1 MTRLRAAAVVALA
14 GCVLSVPVTSASAQ
28 AGPSGGSF
36 LGTSAEAG
44 GTRTHASAASVGN
57 LGQGKDLEGN
67 AFGVPMV
74 FSVRIACQAADPGD
88 PDPSACQKAALGCVT
103 NGVQVGIGLL
113 YEIYARPAGSSGAW
127 HFVGS
132 TCFADQ
138 VPGASPTL
146 SVGRIID
153 AFHLT
158 PWATAT
164 VLTQPEGNT
173 TLVNLPVYARISWSV
188 QGYQP
193 GEIDTLDPASMF
205 GLTVQIRPKVDHYTY
220 VWGDGTTTGPSRSD
234 GGVWPTG
241 DITHSYPSPGTYQA
255 RVDTT
260 FTGDFRINGGPWTQI
275 PDTVTITG
283 PTTTITVHAA
293 RAVLVG

>member
-1 MTRLRAAAVVALA
+1 MRRFLTGLTVGVALA
-14 GCVLSVPVTSASAQ
+14 VACPGIAWAQAEAGSDDLIVDASQSEGTRTSASAV
-28 AGPSGGSF
+28 
-36 LGTSAEAG
+36 
-44 GTRTHASAASVGN
+44 SVGN
-57 LGQGKDLEGN
+57 LGQGKDLGGN

-74 FSVRIACQAADPGD
+74 FSVRIACQAADAGD
-88 PDPSACQKAALGCVT
+88 PDPSACQKAALGCLT

-127 HFVGS
+127 QYVGS

-146 SVGRIID
+146 SMGRIID

-164 VLTQPEGNT
+164 VVTQPEGNT

-193 GEIDTLDPASMF
+193 GEVDTLDPASMF

-293 RAVLVG
+293 KAVLVG

>member
-1 MTRLRAAAVVALA
+1 MRSFRILLASVALGLA
-14 GCVLSVPVTSASAQ
+14 LLNPASAQ
-28 AGPSGGSF
+28 AQTTGGGGMAHAATEADGIRSQ
-36 LGTSAEAG
+36 TSAEAV
-44 GTRTHASAASVGN
+44 AN
-57 LGQGKDLEGN
+57 LGNGKDLNGR
-67 AFGVPMV
+67 AFAVPMV
-74 FSVRIACQAADPGD
+74 FSVRIACQVADLGD
-88 PDPSACQKAALGCVT
+88 LDPSACQKAALGCLT
-103 NGVQVGIGLL
+103 NGQQAGIGLL
-113 YEIYARPAGSSGAW
+113 YEIYARPAGSTGAW
-127 HFVGS
+127 QYVGS
-132 TCFADQ
+132 TCFADR

-146 SVGRIID
+146 SMARIID

-164 VLTQPEGNT
+164 VVTQPEGNT
-173 TLVNLPVYARISWSV
+173 TLVTLPVFARISWSV

-193 GEIDTLDPASMF
+193 GEVDTLDPAGMF

-241 DITHSYPSPGTYQA
+241 DITHSYPTPGTYQV

-260 FTGDFRINGGPWTQI
+260 FTGDFRVNGGPWTQI

-283 PTTTITVHAA
+283 PTTTVTVHTAK
-293 RAVLVG
+293 AVLVR

>member
-1 MTRLRAAAVVALA
+1 LR
-14 GCVLSVPVTSASAQ
+14 
-28 AGPSGGSF
+28 GS
-36 LGTSAEAG
+36 
-44 GTRTHASAASVGN
+44 
-57 LGQGKDLEGN
+57 

-74 FSVRIACQAADPGD
+74 FSVRIACQAADAGD

-127 HFVGS
+127 QYVGS

-146 SVGRIID
+146 SMGRIID

-173 TLVNLPVYARISWSV
+173 TLVNLPVYARISWSTV
-188 QGYQP
+188 GFEP
-193 GEIDTLDPASMF
+193 GEVDTLDPARMF

-293 RAVLVG
+293 KAVLVG